1 MGQSEIASKQGSQG
15 NKESIGREL
24 AYNVITNNG
33 LGAGLY
39 FEFLPYTQEI
49 GGYEQLGFYA
59 CQADPN
65 QVAAH
70 IRTLMGEW
78 DENFSN

>member
-1 MGQSEIASKQGSQG
+1 VARAWQDGIRVMRAVMPT
-15 NKESIGREL
+15 IGRKL

-49 GGYEQLGFYA
+49 GGYEHLGLYA

-65 QVAAH
+65 RVAQQ
-70 IRTLMGEW
+70 IKLEMGQ
-78 DENFSN
+78 